1 MLCSASAYL
10 CGVLSQTCMGKS
22 GGRILT
28 VQFKADIP
36 ASSLSAFIDYIYQG
50 RIKLA
55 IKSARDLNVM
65 ARCLHVGFTACLFN
79 VMIIIDYFMKPYLI
93 IIRARSDYKDIMIRS
108 FYYFVIVFACHGT
121 LSECGFQCL
130 LVWYHDNNYRLFMT
144 PLSHKTPEHLQR
156 HDMLILSDTHTYTH
170 TYTSWHTVCMWV

>member
-1 MLCSASAYL
+1 
-10 CGVLSQTCMGKS
+10 MGKS

-65 ARCLHVGFTACLFN
+65 ARCLHVSVRAWLLGFYCFFVGVHL
-79 VMIIIDYFMKPYLI
+79 LI
-93 IIRARSDYKDIMIRS
+93 
-108 FYYFVIVFACHGT
+108 
-121 LSECGFQCL
+121 
-130 LVWYHDNNYRLFMT
+130 
-144 PLSHKTPEHLQR
+144 PLAAPS
-156 HDMLILSDTHTYTH
+156 IG
-170 TYTSWHTVCMWV
+170 

>member
-79 VMIIIDYFMKPYLI
+79 VMIIIDYFMTPYLI
-93 IIRARSDYKDIMIRS
+93 IVRARSDYKDIIICS
-108 FYYFVIVFACHGT
+108 FYYI
-121 LSECGFQCL
+121 
-130 LVWYHDNNYRLFMT
+130 Y
-144 PLSHKTPEHLQR
+144 
-156 HDMLILSDTHTYTH
+156 IYTH
-170 TYTSWHTVCMWV
+170 MYLHVMAHCQHVDFSACLFGIMIIIIDYL